1 MYMYNNEEYAQAKKL
16 CAAVAENNIRRVE
29 KLLKQGANP
38 NILVEKDT
46 SPYCAIPAIAA
57 PALGFVNNPNSC
69 MLMLL
74 RKYGAMTLAEYVD
87 EKFPL
92 R

>member
-1 MYMYNNEEYAQAKKL
+1 MYNDEEYAQAKKL

-38 NILVEKDT
+38 NILVEKGT
-46 SPYCAIPAIAA
+46 NPYCAIPAIAA
-57 PALGFVNNPNSC
+57 PALGFVNNSNSC
-69 MLMLL
+69 MFMLL

>member
-1 MYMYNNEEYAQAKKL
+1 MYNDEEYVQAKKL

-38 NILVEKDT
+38 NILVEKDAN
-46 SPYCAIPAIAA
+46 PYCAVPAVAA
-57 PALGFVNNPNSC
+57 PALGFVNNPNGC
-69 MLMLL
+69 MLTLL

>member
-1 MYMYNNEEYAQAKKL
+1 MYNDEEYVLAKKL
-16 CAAVAENNIRRVE
+16 CTAVAANNLRRVE

-38 NILVEKDT
+38 NILVEKYT
-46 SPYCAIPAIAA
+46 NPYCTVPAIAV
-57 PALGFVNNPNSC
+57 PALGFVDEPNGC

-74 RKYGAMTLAEYVD
+74 RKYGAITLAEYVD